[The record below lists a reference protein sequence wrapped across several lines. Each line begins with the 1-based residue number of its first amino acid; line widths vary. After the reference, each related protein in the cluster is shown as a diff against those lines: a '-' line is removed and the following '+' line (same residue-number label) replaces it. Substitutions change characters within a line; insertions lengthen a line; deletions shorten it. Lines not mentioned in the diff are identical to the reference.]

1 MTSRLEKAKSAKSVT
16 APARKSKFG
25 FFIQLVEEVRKIHWP
40 TRQEALRLSLLV
52 GVLCAIMGAILG
64 SLDFGFTRLF
74 TDVFLG
80 G

>member
-1 MTSRLEKAKSAKSVT
+1 MAKRPVKAKGTSPIT
-16 APARKSKFG
+16 APARRSKFN
-25 FFIQLVEEVRKIHWP
+25 FFIQLVEEMRKVHWP

-52 GVLCAIMGAILG
+52 GVVCAIMGAILG
-64 SLDFGFTRLF
+64 TLDFGFTRLF

>member
-1 MTSRLEKAKSAKSVT
+1 MSNRLEKAKSAKPVA
-16 APARKSKFG
+16 APTRKSKFN
-25 FFIQLVEEVRKIHWP
+25 FFIQLVEEMRKVHWP

-52 GVLCAIMGAILG
+52 LVLCAIMGVILG

-80 G
+80 D